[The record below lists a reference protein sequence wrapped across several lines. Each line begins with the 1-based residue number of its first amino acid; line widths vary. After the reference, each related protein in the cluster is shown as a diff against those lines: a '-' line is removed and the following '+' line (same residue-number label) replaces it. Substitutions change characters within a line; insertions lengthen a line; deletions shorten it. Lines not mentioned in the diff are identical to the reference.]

1 MSIIFDSHNNTFHLQ
16 GKNTSYIFQVIRGGY
31 LAHLYWGHKIRNYNM
46 SNPLSFIDRGFCANP
61 FADDRKFSLDTIPQ
75 EYTTYGN
82 GDFRIPTYEIQLENG
97 STITNL
103 TYVSHKIFKGKPA
116 LNGLPS
122 VYTLSDDEAET
133 LEVTLE
139 DDIAGVR
146 AMLLYT
152 VFNDFNVITRS
163 VIFEN
168 IGCENINLLRALS
181 ASVDFRDDDF
191 QLITLYGAHTNE
203 KNICRRNIVPGIQ
216 MVDSARGASSPQQAP
231 FLALVRNN
239 TTETTGE
246 VYSFNFVYS
255 GNFTGQVEVDQYKNT
270 RVAMGIN
277 PFQFNWLLEPGKCFQ
292 PPEVIMTYS
301 SNGLDEMSQE
311 YHKLYTTRLCR
322 GNFQNKPRPILINNW
337 EATYF
342 DFNAEKL
349 KDIIKSA
356 KDLGI
361 ELFVLD
367 DGWFGK
373 RDNDLSSL
381 GDWFVDKKKLPNGLE
396 DIASYANSLG
406 MEFGLWF
413 EPEMISQDSD
423 LYRKN
428 PDWCIHTPN
437 RDPIVGR
444 NQLVLDLSRQD
455 VCDYLIESISDILS
469 KNNISYVKWDMNRHM
484 THIGSSALGA
494 SRQREVPHRY
504 ILGLYHIMETLVS
517 RFPNVLFE
525 SCSSGG
531 GRFDAGMLYYM
542 PQTWTSDNT
551 DAICRLKIQYGTSL
565 LYPPI
570 TMGAH
575 ISTCPNHQVGRITPL
590 ETRGHVAMSGNLGY
604 ELDLTKLTDE
614 EKLLIKGQIS
624 KYKEIRNTIQFGR
637 FHRILSPFEG
647 NETAWNFISKDEK
660 EVVAFY
666 FKTLSE
672 PATSITTLKLKGLD
686 PNRNYINLDTSE
698 IFGGDELIHVGITLP
713 RIKKDFISLMF
724 HFKSLDDY

>member
-1 MSIIFDSHNNTFHLQ
+1 MSITFDSQNNTFHLQ
-16 GKNTSYIFQVIRGGY
+16 GKNTSYVFQIIRGGY

-82 GDFRIPTYEIQLENG
+82 SDFRIPTYEIQLENG
-97 STITNL
+97 SSITNL

-122 VYTLSDDEAET
+122 IYTLNDDEAET

-146 AMLLYT
+146 AKLLYT

-292 PPEVIMTYS
+292 TPEVVMTYS

-322 GNFQNKPRPILINNW
+322 GNFKNKPRPILINNW

-423 LYRKN
+423 LYRKHS
-428 PDWCIHTPN
+428 DWCIHVPN
-437 RDPIVGR
+437 REPLVGR

-469 KNNISYVKWDMNRHM
+469 KNNITYVKWDMNRHI
-484 THIGSSALGA
+484 THIGSAALEP

-570 TMGAH
+570 TMGSH
-575 ISTCPNHQVGRITPL
+575 VSTSPNHQVGRVTPL

-604 ELDLTKLTDE
+604 ELDLTMLDDE
-614 EKLLIKGQIS
+614 EKLLIKEQIS
-624 KYKEIRNTIQFGR
+624 KYKEIRNTIQFGT
-637 FHRILSPFEG
+637 FHRVLSPFEG
-647 NETAWNFISKDEK
+647 NETAWNFISKDGS

-686 PNRNYINLDTSE
+686 PNRNYINLETSE

-724 HFKSLDDY
+724 HFKSLDNH